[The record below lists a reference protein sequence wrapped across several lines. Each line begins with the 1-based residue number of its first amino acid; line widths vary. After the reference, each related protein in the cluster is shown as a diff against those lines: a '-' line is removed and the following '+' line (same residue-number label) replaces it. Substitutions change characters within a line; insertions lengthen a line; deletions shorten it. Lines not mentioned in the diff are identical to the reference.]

1 MTLMTSL
8 HGQRI
13 LLGVSGGIAAYKSA
27 TLVRRLIDEGAEV
40 RVVMTGGAQAF
51 ITPMTF
57 QALSGNPVHTELL
70 DPAAE
75 AAMGHIELARWASLI
90 LIAPAS
96 ANTIARLAHGLADDL
111 LSTLCLASEAP
122 QVIAP
127 AMNRI
132 MWSHAATQQNIDT
145 LHARGV
151 RTLGPGVGSQACGE
165 TGAGRMLEPEEIVEH
180 LSGLNFA
187 SNNAP
192 NNETNHRA
200 NKETK
205 NNARDN
211 ANNTALT
218 AKKLTGKKILI
229 TAGPT
234 REPIDPVRFLS
245 NRSSGKMGYAIAT
258 AASELGAD
266 VTLISGPVHLDTP
279 HGVNRIDVITAEQML
294 GSTLD
299 HANSHDIFISV
310 AAVADY
316 RVEKISEQKIK
327 KISDDVELKLTRNPD
342 ILKSVAAL
350 KNKPFCVGFAAETE
364 RVEEHAR
371 GKLKKKRLDMIAAN
385 HVAQAGNPVFGS
397 DVNAL
402 DVYWSEKGHE
412 HIPSDSKLNVARGLL
427 GIIAARFSDS

>member
-180 LSGLNFA
+180 LSGLN
-187 SNNAP
+187 NA
-192 NNETNHRA
+192 
-200 NKETK
+200 
-205 NNARDN
+205 
-211 ANNTALT
+211 ALI
-218 AKKLTGKKILI
+218 AKKLAGKKILI

-294 GSTLD
+294 DSTLD
-299 HANSHDIFISV
+299 QANSHDIFISV

-316 RVEKISEQKIK
+316 RVEKVSEQKIK
-327 KISDDVELKLTRNPD
+327 KSSDDVELKLTRNPD

-364 RVEEHAR
+364 KVEEHAR

-402 DVYWSEKGHE
+402 DVYWPEKGHE

>member
-180 LSGLNFA
+180 LSGLN
-187 SNNAP
+187 NA
-192 NNETNHRA
+192 
-200 NKETK
+200 
-205 NNARDN
+205 
-211 ANNTALT
+211 ALT

-294 GSTLD
+294 DSTLD
-299 HANSHDIFISV
+299 QANSHDIFISV

-316 RVEKISEQKIK
+316 RVEKVSEQKIK
-327 KISDDVELKLTRNPD
+327 KSSDDVELKLTRNPD

-364 RVEEHAR
+364 KVEEHAR

-402 DVYWSEKGHE
+402 DVYWPEKGHE

>member
-180 LSGLNFA
+180 LSGA
-187 SNNAP
+187 NNAV
-192 NNETNHRA
+192 
-200 NKETK
+200 
-205 NNARDN
+205 
-211 ANNTALT
+211 LT

-279 HGVNRIDVITAEQML
+279 HGVNRIDVITAEEML
-294 GSTLD
+294 DSTLD
-299 HANSHDIFISV
+299 QANSHDIFISV

-327 KISDDVELKLTRNPD
+327 KSSDDVELKLTRNPD

-364 RVEEHAR
+364 KVEEHAR

-397 DVNAL
+397 DINAL
-402 DVYWSEKGHE
+402 DVYWPQKGHE

>member
-1 MTLMTSL
+1 M
-8 HGQRI
+8 
-13 LLGVSGGIAAYKSA
+13 
-27 TLVRRLIDEGAEV
+27 
-40 RVVMTGGAQAF
+40 
-51 ITPMTF
+51 
-57 QALSGNPVHTELL
+57 HTELL

-180 LSGLNFA
+180 LSGLN
-187 SNNAP
+187 
-192 NNETNHRA
+192 
-200 NKETK
+200 
-205 NNARDN
+205 
-211 ANNTALT
+211 NTALT

-294 GSTLD
+294 DSTLD
-299 HANSHDIFISV
+299 QANSHDIFISV

-327 KISDDVELKLTRNPD
+327 KSTDDVELKLTRNPD

-364 RVEEHAR
+364 KVEEHAR

-402 DVYWSEKGHE
+402 DVYWPEKGHE

>member
-180 LSGLNFA
+180 LSGLN
-187 SNNAP
+187 NA
-192 NNETNHRA
+192 
-200 NKETK
+200 
-205 NNARDN
+205 
-211 ANNTALT
+211 ALT

-294 GSTLD
+294 DSTLD

-327 KISDDVELKLTRNPD
+327 KSSDDVELKLTRNPD

-364 RVEEHAR
+364 KVEEHAR

>member
-1 MTLMTSL
+1 MTSL

-180 LSGLNFA
+180 LSGLN
-187 SNNAP
+187 NA
-192 NNETNHRA
+192 
-200 NKETK
+200 
-205 NNARDN
+205 
-211 ANNTALT
+211 ALT

-294 GSTLD
+294 DSTLD
-299 HANSHDIFISV
+299 QANSHDIFISV

-316 RVEKISEQKIK
+316 RVEKVSEQKIK
-327 KISDDVELKLTRNPD
+327 KSSDDVELKLTRNPD

-364 RVEEHAR
+364 KVEEHAR

-402 DVYWSEKGHE
+402 DVYWPEKGHE

>member
-1 MTLMTSL
+1 MTSL

-180 LSGLNFA
+180 LSGA
-187 SNNAP
+187 NNA
-192 NNETNHRA
+192 
-200 NKETK
+200 
-205 NNARDN
+205 
-211 ANNTALT
+211 ALT

-294 GSTLD
+294 GSTQD

-316 RVEKISEQKIK
+316 RVEKVCEQKIK
-327 KISDDVELKLTRNPD
+327 KSSDDVELKLTRNPD

-364 RVEEHAR
+364 KVEEHAR

-402 DVYWSEKGHE
+402 DVYWPEKGHE